1 MVVIVVEESGA
12 MGGGLVG
19 IHNVVGTLVVVA
31 FLILTVLNGL
41 RVGGRDIPIARTVSM
56 VAAGLLLVQ
65 YAIGFLLLGGGFQ
78 NSTVHYVL
86 ALAALVTVGLEHGYA
101 ATRDSAR
108 QRAIAAL
115 IATLG
120 TTILVFAAHGIGSAY
135 ESTVEAA
142 FLALR
147 G

>member
-1 MVVIVVEESGA
+1 
-12 MGGGLVG
+12 MGGGLVQ

-31 FLILTVLNGL
+31 FLILTILNAL
-41 RVGGRDIPIARTVSM
+41 RAAGREIPVARTVSM
-56 VAAGLLLVQ
+56 GAAGLLLVQ
-65 YAIGFLLLGGGFQ
+65 YVIGVLLLGQGSPLNG
-78 NSTVHYVL
+78 VHVVV

-101 ATRDSAR
+101 ATRDTTR

-120 TTILVFAAHGIGSAY
+120 TTILVGAAHGIGSASD
-135 ESTVEAA
+135 STVEAA
-142 FLALR
+142 LLSALLLF